1 MSGAD
6 LGVTVESSPGRSVPD
21 TGRGRVSRAW
31 RRRLLVNVAMVLIG
45 VLFLLPLTW
54 LVFSAVNPHAG
65 ASLSA
70 PRLSIANFSAAVH
83 AGAGRAILNSLYLAV
98 VATIVAT
105 VVSTL
110 AGYVLSRR
118 YIPLKAPI
126 LIVVLFLSGIPV
138 ALLLIPIFEIY
149 VKLGWIN
156 SPFYTALVLGATS
169 VPFAIWLLKNFID
182 QVPRDFEE
190 AAAIEGSNSFQVL
203 IRVVIPLIMPG
214 IVVSAILTFINAW
227 GAFLI
232 PLVLDANPSDTPG
245 SIGIYNFISANY
257 EVHYGPLAAYAI
269 LFSVPV
275 IVLYLIS
282 SRWLSGGF
290 SFAGGIR
297 G

>member
-1 MSGAD
+1 MSMSTTPED
-6 LGVTVESSPGRSVPD
+6 LRPSSDGH
-21 TGRGRVSRAW
+21 SRRW
-31 RRRLLVNVAMVLIG
+31 MTRNLRRKVLINVTLALLG
-45 VLFLLPLTW
+45 ALFLLPLLW
-54 LVFSAVNPHAG
+54 LVFAALNPHAT
-65 ASLSA
+65 ATLSA
-70 PRLSIANFSAAVH
+70 PRLSMANFRTALQ
-83 AGAGRAILNSLYLAV
+83 AGAGGAILNSLYLAAI
-98 VATIVAT
+98 ATLVAT
-105 VVSTL
+105 VFSTL

-118 YIPLKAPI
+118 HIPFKGPI
-126 LIVVLFLSGIPV
+126 LIVVLFLSGLPV

-190 AAAIEGSNSFQVL
+190 AAAIEGSNSLQVL
-203 IRVVIPLIMPG
+203 LRVVVPLIMPG
-214 IVVSAILTFINAW
+214 ILVSAILTFINAW

-245 SIGIYNFISANY
+245 SIGIYNFLSANY
-257 EVHYGPLAAYAI
+257 QVHYGPLAAYGI
-269 LFSVPV
+269 LFSIPV

-282 SRWLSGGF
+282 SRWLTGGF